1 MKQLTRSVALQALN
15 VYKEAWEKQDPNR
28 ILDVFTSDAV
38 YHERVFEKPYKGHA
52 EIKSYWIAK
61 VVNGQSDITC
71 DLLNVYLD
79 GDTAIAEWEARF
91 FDREKNLRTRLREV
105 AILEFRGTKI
115 AALRE
120 YWASEHMDTRS

>member
-1 MKQLTRSVALQALN
+1 MKLLTRKVALEALTI
-15 VYKEAWEKQDPNR
+15 YKEAWEKQDPNR
-28 ILDVFTSDAV
+28 ILDIFTSDAV

-52 EIKSYWIAK
+52 EIKSYWITK

-79 GDTAIAEWEARF
+79 GDIAIAEWEARF
-91 FDREKNLRTRLREV
+91 FDREQNVRTHLREV
-105 AILEFRGTKI
+105 AILQFRGAKI

-120 YWASEHMDTRS
+120 YWASEHQNSRS

>member
-52 EIKSYWIAK
+52 EIKSYWITK
-61 VVNGQSDITC
+61 VVNGQSDIAC